1 MRLPSSDGVTIA
13 VHDLGGSGEPLLI
26 SHATG
31 FCGRAYEPLAA
42 LLANRFHVYALDYRG
57 HGESTTPGPSGRL
70 SGAPEADAM
79 HWHRIADDLATTVA
93 AISSEPIGVVGHSMG
108 GACALF
114 VEHRAPG
121 TFRWAYVFEPIV
133 MPYGFTNGERSSEIA
148 SGAARRRAVFA
159 DRGEAMLRYAER
171 PPLSTLRADCLRAY
185 VEHGF
190 RDLPDGTVA
199 LRCEPTTEA
208 AVFAGSGHITVDDVR
223 DVDIPVTIATGAVLA
238 EFSPAVLGET
248 QAGAMRNARL
258 ERHEDLGHMGPL
270 QDPPAIAA
278 RIIATGD

>member
-1 MRLPSSDGVTIA
+1 MRLPSSDGVTVA
-13 VHDLGGSGEPLLI
+13 VHDLGGRGEPLLI

-42 LLANRFHVYALDYRG
+42 MLAGRFHVYALDYRG
-57 HGESTTPGPSGRL
+57 HGESTTPDR
-70 SGAPEADAM
+70 DAM
-79 HWHRIADDLATTVA
+79 HWHRIADDLATAVT

-108 GACALF
+108 GACALL

-133 MPYGFTNGERSSEIA
+133 MPFGFSNAERSSEIA

-159 DRGEAMLRYAER
+159 NRGEAMLRYAER

-190 RDLPDGTVA
+190 RDLPDGTVT

-208 AVFAGSGHITVDDVR
+208 AVFAGSGDITIDDIR
-223 DVDIPVTIATGAVLA
+223 DVDIPVTVATGAVLA

-248 QAGAMRNARL
+248 QAAAMRAARL
-258 ERHEDLGHMGPL
+258 ERHDDLGHMGPL

-278 RIIATGD
+278 RVIAAAD